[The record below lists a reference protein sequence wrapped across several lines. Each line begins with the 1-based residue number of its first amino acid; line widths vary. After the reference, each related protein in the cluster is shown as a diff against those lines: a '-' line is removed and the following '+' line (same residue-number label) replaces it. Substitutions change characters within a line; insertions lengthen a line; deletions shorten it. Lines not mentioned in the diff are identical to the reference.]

1 MARLD
6 RGGVPVIAPRTIA
19 VLALGLAWASPC
31 AAQPL
36 PPSRATHDVPYY
48 AAHSAERN
56 ATLKACRR
64 EMSFDRNPDCM
75 NAQMAETHQ
84 RARDTDDVF
93 ARMQRQ
99 MNDPE
104 WWAEN
109 GGVAL
114 LGRVQVC
121 DSGAPSNMTP
131 SECAAMRA
139 GLALQQQRS
148 VHAR

>member
-1 MARLD
+1 MARLN
-6 RGGVPVIAPRTIA
+6 RGGVPVIVPRAIA
-19 VLALGLAWASPC
+19 VLALGMAWAAPSV
-31 AAQPL
+31 AQPL
-36 PPSRATHDVPYY
+36 PPSSATHDVPYY

-64 EMSFDRNPDCM
+64 DMSLDRNPDCM

-93 ARMQRQ
+93 ARMERERT
-99 MNDPE
+99 DPA

-109 GGVAL
+109 GVGLGGL
-114 LGRVQVC
+114 LQVC

-131 SECAAMRA
+131 SECAAIRG
-139 GLALQQQRS
+139 GLALQER
-148 VHAR
+148 ARNAR

>member
-1 MARLD
+1 MARLN
-6 RGGVPVIAPRTIA
+6 RGGVPMIAPRAIA
-19 VLALGLAWASPC
+19 VLALGMAWAGP
-31 AAQPL
+31 APAQPL

-48 AAHSAERN
+48 ATHGAERN

-64 EMSFDRNPDCM
+64 DMSLDRNPDCM

-93 ARMQRQ
+93 ARMDRQ

-104 WWAEN
+104 WWATDN
-109 GGVAL
+109 TGDL
-114 LGRVQVC
+114 LSRVKIC

-131 SECAAMRA
+131 SECAAVRG
-139 GLALQQQRS
+139 GLALQER
-148 VHAR
+148 ARNAR

>member
-1 MARLD
+1 MARRD
-6 RGGVPVIAPRTIA
+6 RGGVPVIGLRAIA
-19 VLALGLAWASPC
+19 ALALGMAWAASS

-36 PPSRATHDVPYY
+36 SPSRATHDVPYY

-64 EMSFDRNPDCM
+64 DMSLDRNPDCM

-93 ARMQRQ
+93 ARMDRQ

-104 WWAEN
+104 WWATDN
-109 GGVAL
+109 AGDL
-114 LGRVQVC
+114 LSRVKIC

-131 SECAAMRA
+131 SECAAVRG
-139 GLALQQQRS
+139 GLALQER
-148 VHAR
+148 ARNAR